1 MQWWESGK
9 VYLKIDGNVL
19 PVEPGKGYDLS
30 LSDYD
35 RTEQTEAGTKV
46 REVVRMDIPSISVS
60 FDCDRSMLQEMRA
73 YRKKPSITVDYFDP
87 TVSDGT
93 DLKQNMM
100 YVTQYK
106 ETMLADTEDGGIW
119 KVSFILEDLK
129 DV

>member
-1 MQWWESGK
+1 MQWWESNK

-35 RTEQTEAGTKV
+35 RTEPTEAGTKV

-60 FDCDRSMLQEMRA
+60 FDCDRSMLQEMRT
-73 YRKKPSITVDYFDP
+73 YKKKPSVVVDYFDP
-87 TVSDGT
+87 TISNGT

-100 YVTQYK
+100 YVAQYK

-119 KVSFILEDLK
+119 KVSFNLEDLK

>member
-1 MQWWESGK
+1 MQWWESSK

-60 FDCDRSMLQEMRA
+60 FDCDRSMLQEMRI
-73 YRKKPSITVDYFDP
+73 YRKKQSVTVNYFDP
-87 TVSDGT
+87 TVNDST
-93 DLKQNMM
+93 DLKQNLM

-119 KVSFILEDLK
+119 KVSFNLEDLK